1 VAAVSLDPDSR
12 AERRIPADR
21 VQEVLARAALEAV
34 QVVAMVQVGTL
45 NLAAS

>member
-21 VQEVLARAALEAV
+21 VQEVLARAAPEGV
-34 QVVAMVQVGTL
+34 QVVAVVQVEML